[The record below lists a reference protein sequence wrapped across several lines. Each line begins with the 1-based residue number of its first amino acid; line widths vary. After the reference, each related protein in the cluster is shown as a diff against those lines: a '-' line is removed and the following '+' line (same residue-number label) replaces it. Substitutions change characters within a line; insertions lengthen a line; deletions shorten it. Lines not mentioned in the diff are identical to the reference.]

1 MKHID
6 AKFRIA
12 KIVHLAFRGCR
23 CIEVAYQGRLLR
35 AFQFIGRYTGRQ
47 TYHEFDCIRSVYALQ
62 CLASQCVKTVTGET
76 PNYTLMMQS
85 RDVTERA
92 TWRDK
97 TRNAPLYIATMTGQ
111 AAKTRTG
118 SSRYRAKKV
127 LEDGQARYSAPIEEL
142 LVASALTTKKG

>member
-1 MKHID
+1 
-6 AKFRIA
+6 
-12 KIVHLAFRGCR
+12 
-23 CIEVAYQGRLLR
+23 
-35 AFQFIGRYTGRQ
+35 
-47 TYHEFDCIRSVYALQ
+47 
-62 CLASQCVKTVTGET
+62 
-76 PNYTLMMQS
+76 MQS